1 MKQKPRV
8 NLISGAYQDA
18 LCRMQGAF
26 ASKKRQVAHLSESD
40 RLLLQ
45 AEKMVRR
52 KVWLRKTLPLNV
64 LMFLP
69 GLLFVG
75 TRSRLVLALFVA
87 TYPLVFVIRAL
98 LAQALSAWIGSEE
111 TMLRAEYEKLS
122 SQSAAPLPDCP
133 SNEEQS

>member
-1 MKQKPRV
+1 M
-8 NLISGAYQDA
+8 
-18 LCRMQGAF
+18 
-26 ASKKRQVAHLSESD
+26 
-40 RLLLQ
+40 Q

-52 KVWLRKTLPLNV
+52 KVWLRRTLPLNV

-122 SQSAAPLPDCP
+122 SQSAAPLPDRP
-133 SNEEQS
+133 SSEEQS